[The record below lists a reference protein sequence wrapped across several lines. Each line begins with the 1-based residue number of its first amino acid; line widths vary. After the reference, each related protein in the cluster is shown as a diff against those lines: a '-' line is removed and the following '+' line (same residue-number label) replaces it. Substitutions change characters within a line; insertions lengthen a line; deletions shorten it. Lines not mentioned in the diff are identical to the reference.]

1 MEGSVGLKGPVDGR
15 IRWVEG
21 SGGWKGLVGEG
32 SSGLKDLVDER
43 VWWVERSGGWKGL
56 VG

>member
-43 VWWVERSGGWKGL
+43 VWWLEGSGGWKGL